1 MLELSDKNA
10 PIDVL
15 LVEEALGDD
24 LKKVTHSYLF
34 SLLPL
39 EFTTL
44 RATKYA
50 KTIKEHA
57 LYRQLASVGKYLT
70 DAAQNERAPIEEI
83 ILELENNLCKIRGR
97 DKLAVGI
104 IAEYN
109 PFHSG
114 HAYQITSVKKFYA
127 DEIVAVMSGSFTQRG
142 SPAIL
147 DKWTRARL
155 AVLGG
160 VDLVLELP
168 FISAVRSAQDF
179 ARGGIRL
186 LESLGVVDTLAFGA
200 EVTDIDKLKSA
211 AAAFK
216 EKFFVEE
223 LRRLM
228 AQGTSYAAA
237 VTKILSDVTKL
248 NEKILRQPN
257 TILAIEYLRALP
269 EKISPL
275 LIERVGAAYDDLTLH
290 EKFSS
295 ASAIRAELYK
305 KNPSWEKISAQV
317 SEEAFHALC
326 TTELVDENFLFRPII
341 IKLLTA
347 RADELKKI
355 HGMTEG
361 LEFRLLNAASAKNFD
376 ELIKILIG
384 RRYTASRIRRLLLH
398 FLLNVTA
405 TDVEELDAMTCARVL
420 AFNERG
426 RALLKKISAPVVT
439 KLTKHLNRRDL
450 HERRR
455 ELEPY
460 QKILLLDV
468 LATDLREILF
478 EMPQKLQRDF
488 ATPPLFVRFT

>member
-1 MLELSDKNA
+1 M
-10 PIDVL
+10 
-15 LVEEALGDD
+15 
-24 LKKVTHSYLF
+24 
-34 SLLPL
+34 
-39 EFTTL
+39 
-44 RATKYA
+44 
-50 KTIKEHA
+50 
-57 LYRQLASVGKYLT
+57 
-70 DAAQNERAPIEEI
+70 
-83 ILELENNLCKIRGR
+83 
-97 DKLAVGI
+97 AVGI

-109 PFHSG
+109 PFHAG
-114 HAYQITSVKKFYA
+114 HAHQIAEIKKFCNE
-127 DEIVAVMSGSFTQRG
+127 EIIAVMSGSFTQRG

-200 EVTDIDKLKSA
+200 EVTDINKLKLATSA
-211 AAAFK
+211 FG
-216 EKFFVEE
+216 EKFFTEE
-223 LRRLM
+223 LKRLM
-228 AQGTSYAAA
+228 SQGTSYAAA
-237 VTKILSDVTKL
+237 VTTILSAVTGLDEKL
-248 NEKILRQPN
+248 LRQPN

-275 LIERVGAAYDDLTLH
+275 LIERIGAAYDDLILH

-317 SEEAFHALC
+317 DDETLQALRA
-326 TTELVDENFLFRPII
+326 EKFPDENFLFRPILA
-341 IKLLTA
+341 KLLTS

-355 HGMTEG
+355 YGMTEG
-361 LEFRLLNAASAKNFD
+361 LEFRLLNAASAKNFS
-376 ELIKILIG
+376 ELIETMTA
-384 RRYTASRIRRLLLH
+384 RRYTASRIRRLLLY

-405 TDVEELDAMTCARVL
+405 AEVEAMDATTCARVL

-426 RALLKKISAPVVT
+426 RALLKRITAPVVT
-439 KLTKHLNRRDL
+439 KFTKHLNRRDL
-450 HERRR
+450 YERRR
-455 ELEPY
+455 GLEPY

-468 LATDLREILF
+468 LATNLREILF
-478 EMPQKLQRDF
+478 ETPRSQQKDF
-488 ATPPLFVRFT
+488 STPPTYIT